1 MVDIEKL
8 TKSDIVGLI
17 GQGLMHWQVSWSNYD
32 RRKIVETLKTN
43 GYVFSIVSKI
53 ARSSTKIEWVI
64 GNTINNQFQA
74 DDKNRLYRALKYP
87 NPLQSEK
94 EFKQAITMQYFSF
107 GECFIYFDRY
117 DAGNNKGEIIK
128 GSMFLAPPDIVDI
141 KHERYIPT
149 GYVVNGDVNKTI
161 PLENMIHIRAFN
173 PDYKDLHGLPYIA
186 VAGTLID
193 KLNAANE
200 TETKTF
206 QNSGP
211 AVLVSASETDSFSDE
226 QYLNFIGRLKKA
238 WRNVANKRGIVG
250 TSGKVNV
257 HQLGMSPNEMGTIES
272 QKNTTRI
279 LLVLWGLDPGLFD
292 TDASTYNNKKTIEQS
307 VYNECAIPFMELFTD
322 KINQYFS
329 SIYKAEFRI
338 DTSQIE
344 ALQPNYVEK
353 VQWMIDAGVFTDNEI
368 RDALNYDM
376 RDTDVSE
383 TTPNERMQLSAIEGF
398 EKEELDNEIV
408 K

>member
-53 ARSSTKIEWVI
+53 ARSATKIEWVI

-74 DDKNRLYRALKYP
+74 DDKNRLYKALKYP
-87 NPLQSEK
+87 NPLQGEK

-117 DAGNNKGEIIK
+117 DAGNNKGEIIE

-161 PLENMIHIRAFN
+161 PIENMIHVRAFN

-211 AVLVSASETDSFSDE
+211 AVLVSAKQPDSFIDD

-238 WRNVANKRGIVG
+238 WRNVANKRGVIG
-250 TSGKVNV
+250 TSGSVDV
-257 HQLGMSPNEMGTIES
+257 HQLGMSPSDMGTIES
-272 QKNTTRI
+272 QKNTTKI

-329 SIYKAEFRI
+329 AIYKAELRI

-383 TTPNERMQLSAIEGF
+383 TTPNERMQLSATEGF

>member
-1 MVDIEKL
+1 MVDISNL
-8 TKSDIVGLI
+8 SKSEIVQLI
-17 GQGLMHWQVSWSNYD
+17 GQGLMNWQVSWSNYD
-32 RRKIVETLKTN
+32 RSKIVTTLKTN

-53 ARSSTKIEWVI
+53 ARASTKIEWII

-74 DDKNRLYRALKYP
+74 DEKNRLLKALKNP

-94 EFKQAITMQYFSF
+94 EFKQAIAMQYFSF

-117 DAGNNKGEIIK
+117 DAGNNEGEIIP
-128 GSMFLAPPDIVDI
+128 GSMFLAPPAIVDI

-149 GYVVNGDVNKTI
+149 GYVVNGDVNKAI
-161 PLENMIHIRAFN
+161 PIENMIHIRAFN

-200 TETKTF
+200 TETKTY

-211 AVLVSASETDSFSDE
+211 AVLVSAKQVDSFTDE
-226 QYLNFIGRLKKA
+226 QALNFFMRLKKA
-238 WRNVANKRGIVG
+238 WRNVANKRGVIG
-250 TSGKVNV
+250 TSGNVDV
-257 HQLGMSPNEMGTIES
+257 HQLGMSPSDMGTIES
-272 QKNTTRI
+272 QKNTVKV
-279 LLVLWGLDPGLFD
+279 LLVMWGLDPGLFD
-292 TDASTYNNKKTIEQS
+292 TDASTYNNKKIIEQT
-307 VYNECAIPFMELFTD
+307 VYNECAIPFMELFTS

-329 SIYKAEFRI
+329 SIYKAELRI

-353 VQWMIDAGVFTDNEI
+353 VQWMVDAGVFTDDEI
-368 RDALNYDM
+368 RDALNYD
-376 RDTDVSE
+376 RRGNEISN
-383 TTPNERMQLSAIEGF
+383 TTPNERIEMSAVEGF
-398 EKEELDNEIV
+398 SDNDLSDDVV

>member
-53 ARSSTKIEWVI
+53 ARSATKIEWVI

-74 DDKNRLYRALKYP
+74 DDKNRLYKALKYP

-117 DAGNNKGEIIK
+117 DAGNNKGEIIE
-128 GSMFLAPPDIVDI
+128 GSLFLAPPDIVDI

-161 PLENMIHIRAFN
+161 PIENMIHVRAFN

-211 AVLVSASETDSFSDE
+211 AVLVSAKQPDSFIDD

-238 WRNVANKRGIVG
+238 WRNVANKRGVIG
-250 TSGKVNV
+250 TSGSVDV
-257 HQLGMSPNEMGTIES
+257 HQLGMSPSDMGTIES
-272 QKNTTRI
+272 QKNTTKI
-279 LLVLWGLDPGLFD
+279 LLALWGLDPGLFD

-307 VYNECAIPFMELFTD
+307 VYNECAIPFMELFTS
-322 KINQYFS
+322 KVNQYFS
-329 SIYKAEFRI
+329 TIYKAELRI

-383 TTPNERMQLSAIEGF
+383 TTPNERMQLSATEGF